1 MQQQPRF
8 HSDEVA
14 GALGG
19 PVCHLGSGTFGD
31 TWRRGDAAVKILCG
45 QPVEDARLQREVD
58 GLSRVS
64 SPYVVRLDSTRM
76 VELGGREYHALVFEY
91 IEGSDVEKRLLR
103 GDQPSAEEAEVF
115 LRGLLTG
122 VGQLHE
128 TTTVHRD
135 IKPAN
140 IVLRGDNWG
149 SPVLIDLGL
158 ARADDESTITLFG
171 GPVGTYN
178 YMAPEVLLGQAQ
190 RPAGDLFAVGVT
202 VRQVLAAQH
211 PFYDGTERSLA
222 EMARKISN
230 GPRPLPAGVPTHV
243 AEVLDRLTHR
253 QKAPRG
259 SAFSC
264 LQQLGG
270 EGAAA

>member
-1 MQQQPRF
+1 VSR
-8 HSDEVA
+8 
-14 GALGG
+14 ALGG
-19 PVCHLGSGTFGD
+19 PVWHLGSGAFGD
-31 TWRRGDAAVKILCG
+31 TWRHKNAAVKILCG
-45 QPVEDARLQREVD
+45 QPVEQARLQREVD
-58 GLSRVS
+58 GLSRVC
-64 SPYVVRLDSTRM
+64 SPYVVHLDSTGTVKLR
-76 VELGGREYHALVFEY
+76 GQDYHTLVFEY
-91 IEGSDVEKRLLR
+91 IEGDDVEKRLVR
-103 GDQPSAEEAEVF
+103 GDQPSAEEAEAF

-140 IVLRGDNWG
+140 IVLRGNDWR

-158 ARADDESTITLFG
+158 ARADGESTITLFG
-171 GPVGTYN
+171 GPVGTLI

-202 VRQVLAAQH
+202 VRQVLSGQH
-211 PFYDGTERSLA
+211 PFYDGTEKSPA
-222 EMARKISN
+222 EMARKVAR
-230 GPRPLPAGVPTHV
+230 GPRPLPDGVPVHI
-243 AEVLDRLTHR
+243 AEVLDRLTDVR
-253 QKAPRG
+253 KAPRG